1 VESWNR
7 RLNSTSR
14 VIHTYFFKF
23 IEIILKQQQ
32 FTEDNIEPRISGK
45 NLRKQ
50 KKHTVML
57 DQRIQTLVAN
67 FSEMDFNNFLRGIAN
82 NMSHGL
88 KTKRPLDSDDSDDEE
103 VDDTQPITKRQKL
116 MN

>member
-1 VESWNR
+1 MN
-7 RLNSTSR
+7 N
-14 VIHTYFFKF
+14 FAKF
-23 IEIILKQQQ
+23 IEIILKQQR
-32 FTEDNIEPRISGK
+32 FTEDNIELRISGN

-57 DQRIQTLVAN
+57 DRRIQTLVAN
-67 FSEMDFNNFLRGIAN
+67 FSEMDLNFLRGIAN